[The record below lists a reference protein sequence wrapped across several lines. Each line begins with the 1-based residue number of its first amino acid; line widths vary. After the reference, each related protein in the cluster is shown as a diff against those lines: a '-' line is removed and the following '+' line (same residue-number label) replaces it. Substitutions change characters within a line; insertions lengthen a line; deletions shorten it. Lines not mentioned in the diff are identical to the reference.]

1 MGAGLY
7 STDEKDFDKSLDL
20 TKLKPY
26 GDTMN
31 DGKVQLSF
39 TLPVEDSEK
48 AVEAA
53 KEIAKKMG
61 LEEPSV
67 VAHKPLD
74 KNFTFFV
81 VYGNLTHSVNFD
93 DIKVQ
98 SVDIDVMDMDEVNQ
112 FIKDNLK
119 RRIVVVGASTGT
131 DAHTVG
137 IDAIMNMKGY
147 AGHFGLE
154 RYEMIDAYN
163 LGSQVPNEEFIKK
176 AKELKADVL
185 LVSQTVTQKNIH
197 IQNLTELVELIEA
210 EGMRNDVV
218 LLCGGPRVNHELA
231 KELGYDAGFGP
242 GKYADDVATF
252 AVNELLEKEK

>member
-1 MGAGLY
+1 MGSGLY
-7 STDEKDFDKSLDL
+7 SMDAKEFDKDLDL

-39 TLPVEDSEK
+39 TLPVADCEK
-48 AVEAA
+48 SIEAA
-53 KEIAKKMG
+53 KELAKKMG

-67 VAHKPLD
+67 VHHHALD
-74 KNFTFFV
+74 KEFTFFV
-81 VYGNLTHSVNFD
+81 VYGSLTHTVNYD
-93 DIKVQ
+93 DIVVQ
-98 SVDIDVMDMDEVNQ
+98 SIDVDVMDMHEVDEY
-112 FIKDNLK
+112 IKQNIK
-119 RRIVVVGASTGT
+119 RKIVVVGASTGT

-147 AGHFGLE
+147 AGHYGLE
-154 RYEMIDAYN
+154 RYEMIEAYN

-176 AKELKADVL
+176 AKELNADVL
-185 LVSQTVTQKNIH
+185 LVSQTVTQKNVH

-210 EGMRNDVV
+210 EGIRERVV
-218 LLCGGPRVNHELA
+218 LLCGGPRITHELA

-242 GKYADDVATF
+242 GKYADDVASF
-252 AVNELLEKEK
+252 AVTEMYNKAQ